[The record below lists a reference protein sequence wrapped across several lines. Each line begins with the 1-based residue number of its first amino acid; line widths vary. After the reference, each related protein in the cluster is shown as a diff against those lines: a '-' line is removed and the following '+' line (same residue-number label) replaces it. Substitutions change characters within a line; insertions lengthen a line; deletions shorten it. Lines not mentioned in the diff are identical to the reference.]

1 MYIVQLQFL
10 RMGTMV
16 TSVTVLYTFLV
27 FHTVPFIRF
36 TQQEYTQNEDSSPL
50 SVSLV
55 LDPFGGS
62 GFGSS
67 SISQAIVCQIVA
79 SAQLGDTA
87 TGK

>member
-1 MYIVQLQFL
+1 
-10 RMGTMV
+10 MV

-36 TQQEYTQNEDSSPL
+36 TQQEYTQNENISPL

-67 SISQAIVCQIVA
+67 SISQAIVCELE
-79 SAQLGDTA
+79 SFAQSGDTA

>member
-55 LDPFGGS
+55 LDPFCGS
-62 GFGSS
+62 GSGPS

-79 SAQLGDTA
+79 SVQPGDTA

>member
-1 MYIVQLQFL
+1 M
-10 RMGTMV
+10 
-16 TSVTVLYTFLV
+16 
-27 FHTVPFIRF
+27 RF
-36 TQQEYTQNEDSSPL
+36 TQQDYTMNENMSPL

-55 LDPFGGS
+55 LDPFGGD

-79 SAQLGDTA
+79 SAQPAAGDTA